1 MNKLYCYLITIL
13 DVNFLAYRLLQRW
26 VCWRRNQPNSLL
38 RIWHDRRCSLRPGP
52 TESFSCN
59 WHRPKLFFL
68 EPFFSHTTICQWQ
81 RPRILNKKRG
91 KHTVRNTQKKSG
103 VDRRATYL
111 YPSKAASSLFLSSNA
126 RGDWTDER
134 DRVPLPAC
142 SLSLGVFTR
151 AQRQWECY
159 SWSTHTR
166 ARPERIRS
174 FRGNRPLL
182 QLVGVKVCLCLHT
195 LLARLARLAR
205 STLSY
210 VRACSEGK
218 KEKREWKGNERKN
231 GWCERRSNSVSR
243 EKRLQKKKNIVG

>member
-91 KHTVRNTQKKSG
+91 KHTVRNTQKSRG
-103 VDRRATYL
+103 SIVERRISTRAKPLALCFSLLMPEVIERMRGTEFLYL
-111 YPSKAASSLFLSSNA
+111 HVLCLWVYSRARRGSESAIADPHTLELGLSAYVRLGEIA
-126 RGDWTDER
+126 R
-134 DRVPLPAC
+134 C
-142 SLSLGVFTR
+142 FSLSG
-151 AQRQWECY
+151 
-159 SWSTHTR
+159 
-166 ARPERIRS
+166 
-174 FRGNRPLL
+174 
-182 QLVGVKVCLCLHT
+182 
-195 LLARLARLAR
+195 
-205 STLSY
+205 
-210 VRACSEGK
+210 
-218 KEKREWKGNERKN
+218 
-231 GWCERRSNSVSR
+231 
-243 EKRLQKKKNIVG
+243 